1 MFAVFSAS
9 IILPRYSLTIML
21 ISEIS
26 EDLQTDDGHGKSKK
40 KVTSKA
46 QKCFEYEKC
55 QRSVNRCATYVHVLR
70 KKNWSGKPTRS
81 QDQRSQVLPQIQAAT
96 LLSSIVTNE
105 RDTTT

>member
-40 KVTSKA
+40 SNFKSTEM
-46 QKCFEYEKC
+46 F
-55 QRSVNRCATYVHVLR
+55 
-70 KKNWSGKPTRS
+70 
-81 QDQRSQVLPQIQAAT
+81 
-96 LLSSIVTNE
+96 
-105 RDTTT
+105 